1 MAWCIRFN
9 THSNLLAQIMS
20 ILKLSNT
27 NIKLSADLI
36 YPVGSIYMSVNS
48 TNPSTLFGGTW
59 EQIKDKFLLSCGDT
73 YSNGS
78 TGGEETHTL
87 TVDEM
92 PSHTHDAQQLWNT
105 ESTGTDQGHTSTW
118 GYKGDTNLLTVGSTG
133 GSKPHNNMPPYLAVY
148 VWKRTK

>member
-1 MAWCIRFN
+1 
-9 THSNLLAQIMS
+9 MS

-27 NIKLSADLI
+27 DIKLSADLI

-78 TGGEETHTL
+78 TGGEAEHTL
-87 TVDEM
+87 TIDEM
-92 PSHTHDAQQLWNT
+92 PSHNHTSNGTWILHDAGTWASRA
-105 ESTGTDQGHTSTW
+105 STNQGTYDTPFASSAMTW
-118 GYKGDTNLLTVGSTG
+118 SSNGGD
-133 GSKPHNNMPPYLAVY
+133 KPHNNMPPYLAVY